1 MKKARQILKKPSQTQ
16 KFHQNNKVGTEEIHT
31 AQFAQMDLQAIL
43 K

>member
-16 KFHQNNKVGTEEIHT
+16 KFHFYNDAGTTEIHT